1 VIIEKEEEKSDNE
14 ILLEEKITE
23 LKDERALN

>member
-1 VIIEKEEEKSDNE
+1 VIIKKEEEKSDNE